1 MSAANDHAPGGGRLP
16 STLNGL
22 QAPAYWGM
30 LALVAIETVVFAT
43 LLSSY
48 FYLRLLSD
56 EWPPPG
62 VPNPKLLLPVI
73 NTGVLLT
80 SSGVLLWATRG
91 LSQGNQKRLKI
102 GLGIAIGLEGVFFT
116 IKMVVS
122 TGLPFSWSDHA
133 YGSIFAS
140 IDRLHSL
147 HVVIAIVM
155 AIVLEILAFRGAF
168 DAEHRLGVQVV
179 NIYWQFVALI
189 WLPVFVVLF
198 LVPRW
203 M

>member
-1 MSAANDHAPGGGRLP
+1 MSAPKESVAGEGRLP
-16 STLNGL
+16 ATLNGM
-22 QAPAYWGM
+22 QAPVYWGM

-48 FYLRLLSD
+48 FYLRLMSE
-56 EWPPPG
+56 EWPPAG

-73 NTGVLLT
+73 NTVVLLT

-91 LSQGNQKRLKI
+91 LAQNNQRRLKI
-102 GLGIAIGLEGVFFT
+102 GLGIAIGLESVFFT

-147 HVVIAIVM
+147 HVVIAILM
-155 AIVLEILAFRGAF
+155 AVVVEILAFRGEF
-168 DAEHRLGVQVV
+168 DAENRLGIQAV

-203 M
+203 L

>member
-1 MSAANDHAPGGGRLP
+1 MSATNASVAGEGRLP
-16 STLNGL
+16 ATLNGL
-22 QAPAYWGM
+22 QAPVYWGM

-48 FYLRLLSD
+48 FYLRLMSE
-56 EWPPPG
+56 EWPPAG
-62 VPNPKLLLPVI
+62 VPHPKLLLPVI
-73 NTGVLLT
+73 NTIVLLT
-80 SSGVLLWATRG
+80 SSGVVLWATRG
-91 LSQGNQKRLKI
+91 LAQNNQRRLKI
-102 GLGIAIGLEGVFFT
+102 GLAIAIVLEGVFFT

-133 YGSIFAS
+133 YGSIFTS

-147 HVVIAIVM
+147 HVVIAILM
-155 AIVLEILAFRGAF
+155 AVVAEILVFRGEF
-168 DAEHRLGVQVV
+168 DAENRLGIQAL

-203 M
+203 L